1 MPLVIHALP
10 LGVVLH
16 TSGGRVRNGEIPEE
30 ARVELEASGY
40 VVTGWRHGIPERR
53 PSEDEEREFAAEAK
67 RRTREVSSLLDR
79 LMVPLRK
86 KTHIQS

>member
-1 MPLVIHALP
+1 LSLVIHALP

-40 VVTGWRHGIPERR
+40 VVTGWRHGIPERQ
-53 PSEDEEREFAAEAK
+53 PNEDEERELAAEAK
-67 RRTREVSSLLDR
+67 RRTREVSNLFDR
-79 LMVPLRK
+79 LMAPLRK
-86 KTHIQS
+86 KTHIH